1 MGKRLSREEVVT
13 IQVLAGKG
21 QNNSEKIARPWGVT
35 EGAVRYQR
43 GRLAEGVEDGRKNK
57 PFKAEAVAE
66 VIRRWHEVREEA
78 GAKRPVNVQE
88 LYEHPGADPPVASL
102 LQLLETFIASAAR
115 RHPQMRQPHLGPSP
129 QSVCIS
135 RPGVCGLDLLR
146 SSVSRLTVS

>member
-88 LYEHPGADPPVASL
+88 LYVY
-102 LQLLETFIASAAR
+102 
-115 RHPQMRQPHLGPSP
+115 
-129 QSVCIS
+129 
-135 RPGVCGLDLLR
+135 
-146 SSVSRLTVS
+146 